1 MGCPICK
8 SNTAIEVRKPTFGVK
23 GNAHID
29 HYECDG
35 CSVIF
40 EDKDK
45 FHSKSANRDKKQP
58 HFLNI
63 YSFQMVEVRHKQ
75 QTNS

>member
-8 SNTAIEVRKPTFGVK
+8 SNKVVEVRKPTFGVK

-45 FHSKSANRDKKQP
+45 FHSKSANRDKK
-58 HFLNI
+58 
-63 YSFQMVEVRHKQ
+63 
-75 QTNS
+75 